1 MGVGVFVTSER
12 EKTHPKNMLPM
23 SFPKLEDTPQT
34 RFLAA
39 SAGVVVA
46 AGLVYFYATS
56 SGSSTPRVVVPS
68 PSLQKQPTTQLGSPS
83 SKGGASSMPTSSA
96 ASHGNLKGA
105 NSIPLTEEGRTMH
118 LNVGRGDVA
127 PRVLSVGDVGRAERI
142 ATANLSSLRT
152 VSSSRGFVTH
162 TGLYRGKEV
171 SVVATLMG
179 FSNADFVVRE
189 MREVVTGPMAVLRL
203 GTCGGLLE
211 SMPVGCV
218 AVSRGSVCVRRNP
231 DAAAAPAPYVQHHAI
246 PFSLTEGQG
255 ASVMATPSFPFD
267 ISGKV
272 SAHPGLTALYV
283 EKLRAAAASTTTTT
297 QQQTPFAVHECVGAS
312 SDSFYSSQG
321 RSTQGFSDR
330 NSAVIPTL
338 CAAGVAALEM
348 ETFHLLDMA
357 RASASGGGG
366 RIFASSAAIVLFN
379 RPSGVSLE
387 GDRVKQMEGICGR
400 AALETLVS
408 FEFP

>member
-1 MGVGVFVTSER
+1 M
-12 EKTHPKNMLPM
+12 P
-23 SFPKLEDTPQT
+23 
-34 RFLAA
+34 A
-39 SAGVVVA
+39 SA
-46 AGLVYFYATS
+46 T
-56 SGSSTPRVVVPS
+56 
-68 PSLQKQPTTQLGSPS
+68 
-83 SKGGASSMPTSSA
+83 

-142 ATANLSSLRT
+142 AKANLSSLRT

-179 FSNADFVVRE
+179 FSNADFVMRE
-189 MREVVTGPMAVLRL
+189 MREVVSGPMAVLRL

-218 AVSRGSVCVRRNP
+218 AVSKGSVCVRRNP

-283 EKLRAAAASTTTTT
+283 EKLRAAAAATTTAA
-297 QQQTPFAVHECVGAS
+297 QQQAPFAVHECVGAS

-338 CAAGVAALEM
+338 CAAGVSALEM
-348 ETFHLLDMA
+348 ETFHLLDLA

-379 RPSGVSLE
+379 RPAGVSLE
-387 GDRVKQMEGICGR
+387 GDKMKQMEGVCGR
-400 AALETLVS
+400 AALETLVA